1 MEERNVRRRVLGG
14 LANIF
19 AGLAAVA
26 EALSLGDEEA
36 GAVLHNV
43 TASTQTDLLGHP
55 PLHDITVLRERL
67 WYLQEYDSDA
77 IDRFLDEHGER
88 MRANGGIF
96 ATAPP
101 RDEGS
106 WGSRAPAAAR
116 MPGTPGTPS

>member
-26 EALSLGDEEA
+26 EALSQGDEEP

-43 TASTQTDLLGHP
+43 TASTQTDLLH
-55 PLHDITVLRERL
+55 HSDITVLRERL